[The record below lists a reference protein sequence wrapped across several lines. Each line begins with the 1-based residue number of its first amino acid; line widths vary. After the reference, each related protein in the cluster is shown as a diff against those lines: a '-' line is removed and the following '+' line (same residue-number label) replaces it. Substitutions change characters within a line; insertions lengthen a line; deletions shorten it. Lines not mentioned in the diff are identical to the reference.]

1 MARRMAA
8 QPGELDDL
16 LADDEP
22 AHAAAAALR
31 DRRVLLVGTG
41 TSWHAAN
48 HGRWLLRHAGLE
60 AGVAQAA
67 DADAYDL
74 WRTAD
79 VIVVLSHRNTKHH
92 TSRVRDR
99 ARAAGKTVIVI
110 GAAGSGADIEAGAP
124 ERSAAFT
131 GSHSATLLR
140 LAQIARAAGARL
152 ERLAE
157 VPAAVAEAL
166 ELDLRPVV
174 PPARLLEFTGAGPNQ
189 WTAAEGALK
198 TREASYVAADG
209 LAVEQLLHGPIV
221 ALDERDTLVAL
232 DGGGP
237 LSGRLEQVAA
247 AAETAGLTVHRRTA
261 AGLGEPLSIF
271 PLTVAVQR
279 IALGLAAQLGT
290 DPDEFRVTE
299 KPVWRTVPL

>member
-8 QPGELDDL
+8 QPTELERL
-16 LADDEP
+16 LADEEP
-22 AHAAAAALR
+22 ARAAADALG

-60 AGVAQAA
+60 AAVAQAA

-74 WRTAD
+74 WRAAD
-79 VIVVLSHRNTKHH
+79 VVVVLSHRNTKHH

-99 ARAAGKTVIVI
+99 ARAAGKAVIVI
-110 GAAGSGADIEAGAP
+110 GAVGSGADIEAGEP
-124 ERSAAFT
+124 ERTAAFT
-131 GSHSATLLR
+131 GSHTATLLR
-140 LAQIARAAGARL
+140 LAQIARAVGARL
-152 ERLAE
+152 ERLPD
-157 VPAAVAEAL
+157 VPAAVAAAL
-166 ELDLRPVV
+166 ELDLPPVV
-174 PPARLLEFTGAGPNQ
+174 PPARLLEFAGTGPNQ

-198 TREASYVAADG
+198 ARETSYVATQG
-209 LAVEQLLHGPIV
+209 LAVEQLLHGPAV
-221 ALDERDTLVAL
+221 ALDERDTLVTL

-237 LSGRLEQVAA
+237 LSDRLEQVAL
-247 AAETAGLTVHRRTA
+247 AAETAGVTVHRRTS

-279 IALGLAAQLGT
+279 IALGLAAQLRT

-299 KPVWRTVPL
+299 KPIWRTVPL